1 MGQATPCC
9 ELVASAN
16 RSSID
21 GRATAPNSEMAVALH
36 EKHDP
41 DIGVQESSA
50 DLWRSSDG
58 NSVSETS
65 GKAHPDASKTAHKDA
80 PISAVKT
87 FVKALVHGH
96 PATLLCNGEQKQ
108 CIMILD
114 KAIRKLAICQGNRA
128 SKDNC
133 MHEIHL
139 ASVQDIVTQDVTSFA
154 ACGSALER
162 TPKSTKQYKADI
174 RWLPFGTQE
183 PDNTIHVMF
192 AAQRERDLFASA
204 LSTLCRQVQ
213 TLDKVQT
220 PGTQVGSFEEEREP
234 GEIHDSVFHT
244 TPAKFVSF
252 GNASISEVTDVWHSP
267 GMKDFQLNSGQSP
280 LQSVTL
286 RANPNHGTLQKTK
299 DTLQSR
305 PWKPPSIVLVSWR
318 PVSPCYPRISEIRS
332 RKPLISEDC
341 VSLVCEATSGFP
353 LSSLVALPVS
363 HFKADNRARPID
375 SQGIIPAV
383 SSRGDTQN
391 RSPQEQYRYLA
402 VA

>member
-50 DLWRSSDG
+50 DLWRSDCKERIVKQLSQSDG
-58 NSVSETS
+58 NSASETS
-65 GKAHPDASKTAHKDA
+65 GKAHPDASKEAHKDA

-128 SKDNC
+128 SKDNR

-139 ASVQDIVTQDVTSFA
+139 AFVQDIVTQDVTSFA
-154 ACGSALER
+154 ACGAALER
-162 TPKSTKQYKADI
+162 TPKSMKQYKADI

-183 PDNTIHVMF
+183 PDNTITIHVMF

-220 PGTQVGSFEEEREP
+220 PGTQIGSFEEEREP

-267 GMKDFQLNSGQSP
+267 GMKELNSGQSP

-305 PWKPPSIVLVSWR
+305 PWKPPSIVLVS
-318 PVSPCYPRISEIRS
+318 
-332 RKPLISEDC
+332 
-341 VSLVCEATSGFP
+341 
-353 LSSLVALPVS
+353 
-363 HFKADNRARPID
+363 
-375 SQGIIPAV
+375 
-383 SSRGDTQN
+383 
-391 RSPQEQYRYLA
+391 
-402 VA
+402 